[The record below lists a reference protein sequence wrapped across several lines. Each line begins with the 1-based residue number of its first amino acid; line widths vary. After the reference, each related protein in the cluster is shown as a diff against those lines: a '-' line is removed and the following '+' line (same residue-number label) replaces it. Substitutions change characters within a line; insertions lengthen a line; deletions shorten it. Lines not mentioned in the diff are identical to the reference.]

1 MHRRKLLS
9 RVSILTVAVAA
20 AIFASG
26 CSGTSDEQQLLKKYF
41 DASRMRDN
49 ATLANIAAVSFRP
62 QEEGS
67 VQSFSVVSVTED
79 PPRQLRIQELNKAFE
94 AVRQADEEFTKTKR
108 EYQDKNIDAIDRVL
122 KAERENKPLSGRDAT
137 VQKEWT
143 TWREETAANAKKV
156 SDARQAL
163 NAERSVAELS
173 AYDAR
178 DPINILDYEGSL
190 HSKQVAISARVRTP
204 DNQTA
209 DKEIVV
215 TLQRAELKGKSGE
228 LRNGR
233 WVITG
238 IK

>member
-1 MHRRKLLS
+1 
-9 RVSILTVAVAA
+9 VSILTVAVAA

-215 TLQRAELKGKSGE
+215 TLQRAELKGKGGE

>member
-79 PPRQLRIQELNKAFE
+79 PLRQLRIQELNKAFE